1 MGPQFGRASNAGREI
16 ALITFAS
23 SLDVVSE
30 CAIREIGSLGSSQF
44 FADEAIIKGPWS
56 DF

>member
-23 SLDVVSE
+23 RRSIGMCDP
-30 CAIREIGSLGSSQF
+30 GSLGSSQF

>member
-23 SLDVVSE
+23 RRS
-30 CAIREIGSLGSSQF
+30 IGMCDPALITSLGSSQF